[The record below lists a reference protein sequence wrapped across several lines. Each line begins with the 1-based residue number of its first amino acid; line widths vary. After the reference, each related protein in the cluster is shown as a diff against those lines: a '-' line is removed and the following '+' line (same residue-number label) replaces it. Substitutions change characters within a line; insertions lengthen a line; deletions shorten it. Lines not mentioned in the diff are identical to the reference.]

1 MKIASIVVTFWV
13 GGISLL
19 QVSWIE
25 ERLGEEKNREFRSD
39 IIRAIW
45 EILLQFL
52 IIGITINRKDLEM
65 ALSLFSNLIDASL
78 KGGTH
83 FI

>member
-25 ERLGEEKNREFRSD
+25 ERLGEEKNRKFRFD

-52 IIGITINRKDLEM
+52 VIGITINRKDLEM
-65 ALSLFSNLIDASL
+65 TLSLFSNLIDASL